1 MPGFEPGKLGSN
13 LKTFLCV
20 LTTRTG
26 TRWSRKTS
34 RRLDEGEKK
43 IWLEKINLVE
53 SSGLVTDIIQV
64 RVLATITV
72 IRPENKRTRIT
83 TTTITTAATTTT
95 TASSSSSSLASSE
108 SRVLLSCQ
116 GTASHKSS
124 LVGLRTRLKN
134 WPNSLFVVLRGGRI
148 CRQKTVRRTTVGQS
162 SSNWSNEIT
171 ANEL

>member
-13 LKTFLCV
+13 LKPFLCV

-43 IWLEKINLVE
+43 IWLEKINLFE
-53 SSGLVTDIIQV
+53 SSGLVTDIIQE
-64 RVLATITV
+64 RVLATIAV
-72 IRPENKRTRIT
+72 IRPENKRTR
-83 TTTITTAATTTT
+83 TTTT
-95 TASSSSSSLASSE
+95 TTASAASSSSSSLPSSE

-148 CRQKTVRRTTVGQS
+148 CCRKTVRRTTVGQS